1 MYAIHSIVVEDI
13 VAGPRQG
20 VRTKIKLA
28 DRTAALRLL
37 GQHHQLFSERVEH
50 QHQHHVLIE
59 HAARELDDRLALL
72 TARRAEE
79 PKKAGAEGA
88 EIVEV
93 EVRAT

>member
-1 MYAIHSIVVEDI
+1 
-13 VAGPRQG
+13 
-20 VRTKIKLA
+20 
-28 DRTAALRLL
+28 
-37 GQHHQLFSERVEH
+37 
-50 QHQHHVLIE
+50 VLIE